1 MDMNISMRDKKNTA
15 DVSWSRCFCSRIF
28 LRIQT
33 ADGRGAEYPG
43 INRTFED
50 KAG

>member
-1 MDMNISMRDKKNTA
+1 MDMNISMRDKKILL
-15 DVSWSRCFCSRIF
+15 IF

-33 ADGRGAEYPG
+33 ADGRGTEYPG